1 MKNGKQ
7 EWHEINGSALPKY
20 TWIPSNMVVGEP
32 LSAFSLETDINIVGW
47 YRDPKE
53 PEELYQPLFSKVGKV
68 GDQQ

>member
-20 TWIPSNMVVGEP
+20 TWIPSNMILEDTF
-32 LSAFSLETDINIVGW
+32 SAFSLRSDKKIVGW

-53 PEELYQPLFSKVGKV
+53 PEELYQPLFMKE
-68 GDQQ
+68 GDQ